1 MTSRLLLRRGWI
13 VSNARFGRFESGR
26 MALGPSRGCS
36 FAVRMAA
43 FTLIGAGRPSIR
55 ALLAAE
61 VFASLGNAFSRFNL
75 TIAFGMS
82 AIILRHG

>member
-1 MTSRLLLRRGWI
+1 
-13 VSNARFGRFESGR
+13 
-26 MALGPSRGCS
+26 
-36 FAVRMAA
+36 MAA

-75 TIAFGMS
+75 TIAFRMS
-82 AIILRHG
+82 AIIFRHGYSPPL